1 MGMMEKETGQEF
13 VSTSIWFT
21 FPPSQ
26 SSSEDFLKLLKK
38 ERGEMHRILSKNK
51 TEQWGNSSCC
61 RSLLVSNW
69 IFQDWFSVSGLVSLH
84 PHIYWP
90 VSFDSVKLS
99 LFFPFPCQLVYWDV
113 WKFISCPCPPGAS
126 SSFSLPE
133 CPSGSAFSCLILI
146 LSWVSHLGIAE
157 VTGNC
162 LFLDSVPKQKV
173 ASIEKSICW
182 IPALP
187 CAAFS
192 VCIYIL
198 SRPWAAL

>member
-1 MGMMEKETGQEF
+1 MGTMEKETGQEL

-90 VSFDSVKLS
+90 VSFDSVKFP
-99 LFFPFPCQLVYWDV
+99 LFFPFPCQLVYWEV
-113 WKFISCPCPPGAS
+113 WKFIPVLQVFPVHFLCLSVPQGLLSPVWS
-126 SSFSLPE
+126 LFSPE
-133 CPSGSAFSCLILI
+133 CPTWELLRSQGIVCSLI
-146 LSWVSHLGIAE
+146 LS
-157 VTGNC
+157 
-162 LFLDSVPKQKV
+162 Q
-173 ASIEKSICW
+173 
-182 IPALP
+182 
-187 CAAFS
+187 
-192 VCIYIL
+192 
-198 SRPWAAL
+198 SRRWLV